1 MTRPFT
7 LTIVV
12 ILQWIAAILGLIA
25 AVFLLLGAGAMAS
38 PDVRDQ
44 VTEAIRADTAG
55 LPLTITGE
63 TVGWG
68 LLFIGLI
75 VVVVSVLRIIIAM
88 SLARGHAWARIVLTI
103 FVIFGLIGAIAELF
117 QGGGTMWRG
126 IITIVVEIVILWLMW
141 NARSS
146 AYIAA
151 KGLERA
157 MEKVK

>member
-12 ILQWIAAILGLIA
+12 VLQWIAAILGLIA

-38 PDVRDQ
+38 SDVRDQ
-44 VTEAIRADTAG
+44 VTDAIKADTAG

-75 VVVVSVLRIIIAM
+75 VVVVSVLRIIVAV

-103 FVIFGLIGAIAELF
+103 FVVFGLIGGIAELF

-126 IITIVVEIVILWLMW
+126 IATVVVEIVILWLMW
-141 NARSS
+141 NAQAS
-146 AYIAA
+146 AYIAG

-157 MEKVK
+157 MARVK